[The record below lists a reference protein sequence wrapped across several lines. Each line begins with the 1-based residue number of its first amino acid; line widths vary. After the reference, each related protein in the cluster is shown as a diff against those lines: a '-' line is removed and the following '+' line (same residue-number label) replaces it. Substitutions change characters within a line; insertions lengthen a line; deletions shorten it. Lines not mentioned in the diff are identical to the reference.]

1 MHWHLARVAAH
12 DRAFAMCRASA
23 VCAQRFNALLRRLRG
38 EGVAWDMAHMA
49 SSWHL
54 LKGRELHMG
63 AVRLG
68 AALYGQQRIVPG
80 TRPAAR
86 WLTRVVRI
94 KKARLFSYVGVL
106 LDVGCRAQ
114 GLRWLC
120 AGSFTLCVL

>member
-1 MHWHLARVAAH
+1 M
-12 DRAFAMCRASA
+12 
-23 VCAQRFNALLRRLRG
+23 CAQRFNALLRRLRG

-94 KKARLFSYVGVL
+94 KKVRPALPSGRLACISG
-106 LDVGCRAQ
+106 A
-114 GLRWLC
+114 GLRVVGRLR
-120 AGSFTLCVL
+120 AGGHCPAH

>member
-1 MHWHLARVAAH
+1 MR
-12 DRAFAMCRASA
+12 
-23 VCAQRFNALLRRLRG
+23 AQRFNALLRRLRG

-94 KKARLFSYVGVL
+94 KKARPLSRVIGV
-106 LDVGCRAQ
+106 Q
-114 GLRWLC
+114 GSGSWVAA
-120 AGSFTLCVL
+120 AGSLTSSI

>member
-1 MHWHLARVAAH
+1 M
-12 DRAFAMCRASA
+12 
-23 VCAQRFNALLRRLRG
+23 CAQRFNALLRRLRG

-94 KKARLFSYVGVL
+94 KKARPRPQVGGFS
-106 LDVGCRAQ
+106 
-114 GLRWLC
+114 
-120 AGSFTLCVL
+120 